1 MKKGQWEN
9 NVVYKGGTEI
19 SKSHNMLLFLSLLFS
34 FVFFT
39 QEIFSDISVTRQIA
53 FLHNIDLVEN
63 VVLMVFLF
71 FRVIRFLLIKA
82 IFHYKKRHFFVKT
95 NSALLYEHV

>member
-1 MKKGQWEN
+1 MGN

-71 FRVIRFLLIKA
+71 SCCQVATHKGNILLQ
-82 IFHYKKRHFFVKT
+82 KRHFFVKT
-95 NSALLYEHV
+95 NSALLYEHA